1 MGDRQLYI
9 GLMSGTS
16 LDGIDIALLAAGDD
30 DQFELLDTLEYSLPP
45 KLREVVHGLC
55 LPGSDEIS
63 KLGKA
68 DRELAM
74 CYADACQMLLKNN
87 ALSAD
92 QISAIGCHGQT
103 IRHSPNT
110 EIAFTL
116 QIGDPNTVAMLTQIT
131 TVADFRR
138 RDIAA
143 GGQGAPLAPLFHEA
157 FFASKIH
164 NRAIINIGGI
174 ANISVLNTKND
185 LLGYDS
191 GPGNVLMD
199 EWINKH
205 EGKPYDHQGK
215 WASTGT
221 VDQDLLSRLME
232 EPFFTAPHPKSTG
245 RELFNLRWL
254 EQHLK
259 GDEEPADVQA
269 TLLELTAQSIAT
281 EIKNAQ
287 EPIQTVYLC
296 GGGTYNTQ
304 LALRL
309 ETLMYPA
316 VLATTKVLGIE
327 PEWVEA
333 AGFAWLAK
341 QTLEAKAVKT
351 RTVTGAK
358 ENQVLGAIFHA

>member
-1 MGDRQLYI
+1 MGTRQLFI

-16 LDGIDIALLAAGDD
+16 LDGIDAVLLSADD
-30 DQFELLDTLEYSLPP
+30 NQFELIDTLEYSLPP
-45 KLREVVHGLC
+45 ILRKAIHDLC

-63 KLGKA
+63 RLGKA

-74 CYADACQMLLKNN
+74 CYADACTTLLKNN
-87 ALSAD
+87 ALTAD
-92 QISAIGCHGQT
+92 QITAIGCHGQT
-103 IRHSPNT
+103 VRHSPNT
-110 EIAFTL
+110 ETAFTL
-116 QIGDPNTVAMLTQIT
+116 QIGDPNTLAMLTRIT

-157 FFASKIH
+157 FFASDKH

-174 ANISVLNTKND
+174 ANISILSTKND

-199 EWINKH
+199 EWINEQ
-205 EGKPYDHQGK
+205 EGKPYDHQGQ

-221 VDQDLLSRLME
+221 IDQALLNRLMA
-232 EPFFTAPHPKSTG
+232 EPFFTSPHPKSTG
-245 RELFNLRWL
+245 RELFNLSWL
-254 EQHLK
+254 QQHLN
-259 GDEEPADVQA
+259 GGENPADVQA

-281 EIKNAQ
+281 EIKNANA
-287 EPIQTVYLC
+287 PIQAAYLC

-304 LALRL
+304 LALRI
-309 ETLMYPA
+309 ETLIHPT

-341 QTLEAKAVKT
+341 QTLEAKPAKT
-351 RTVTGAK
+351 KTVTGAK
-358 ENQVLGAIFHA
+358 EDQILGAIFHA

>member
-1 MGDRQLYI
+1 MGARQLFI

-16 LDGIDIALLAAGDD
+16 LDGIDAALLAAEN
-30 DQFELLDTLEYSLPP
+30 DQFELVDTLEYALPP
-45 KLREVVHGLC
+45 ALRKAIHGLC
-55 LPGSDEIS
+55 LPGNDEIS

-74 CYADACQMLLKNN
+74 CYADACQTLLKNN
-87 ALSAD
+87 ALAAD
-92 QISAIGCHGQT
+92 QITAIGCHGQT
-103 IRHSPNT
+103 IRHSPDT

-116 QIGDPNTVAMLTQIT
+116 QIGDPNTLAMLTGIT

-157 FFASKIH
+157 FFASDKH
-164 NRAIINIGGI
+164 SRAIINIGGI
-174 ANISVLNTKND
+174 ANISVLNTEGD

-199 EWINKH
+199 EWIDRH
-205 EGKPYDHQGK
+205 EGKPYDHQGQ
-215 WASTGT
+215 WASAGT
-221 VDQDLLSRLME
+221 IDQGLLSHLLS
-232 EPFFTAPHPKSTG
+232 EPFFAAPHPKSTG
-245 RELFNLRWL
+245 RELFNLGWL
-254 EQHLK
+254 EQHLR
-259 GDEEPADVQA
+259 GNENPTDVQA
-269 TLLELTAQSIAT
+269 TLLELTAQSIAA
-281 EIKNAQ
+281 EIKRAK
-287 EPIQTVYLC
+287 EPIHTAYLC
-296 GGGTYNTQ
+296 GGGIYNTQ

-309 ETLMYPA
+309 EALIHPTI
-316 VLATTKVLGIE
+316 LATTKVLGIE

-341 QTLEAKAVKT
+341 QTLECKAVKT
-351 RTVTGAK
+351 KTVTGAE